1 MEKQEHKKYYNKFQ
15 ISDYDND
22 LVGLFIDGVVWLRE
36 IVKEC
41 KEKNIEL
48 EEIKDPP
55 TYYKLPPSYPLIDDR
70 INCRDLFSLHFKYD
84 LDHDV
89 FLSNSYVSIF
99 ATFYIYHFPIEKTKE
114 LILNEE
120 ELSREKVLKILLDD
134 GMSKSLHKEPSGE
147 TYPKLMV

>member
-22 LVGLFIDGVVWLRE
+22 LVGLFIDAVLWLRE

-48 EEIKDPP
+48 EEIKDPIQ
-55 TYYKLPPSYPLIDDR
+55 YQKFPPHYPNIDNR
-70 INCRDLFSLHFKYD
+70 INCRDMFLQNFKLD
-84 LDHDV
+84 LDHDI
-89 FLSNSYVSIF
+89 FLINSYVSIF
-99 ATFYIYHFPIEKTKE
+99 ATCYLYHLPIEKIKE

-120 ELSREKVLKILLDD
+120 DLSRESVLKILLDD
-134 GMSKSLHKEPSGE
+134 GMAPGLHKEPSGE
-147 TYPKLMV
+147 TYSNLLI

>member
-55 TYYKLPPSYPLIDDR
+55 TYCKLSPSYPLIDDR
-70 INCRDLFSLHFKYD
+70 INCRDLFGLNFKYD

-89 FLSNSYVSIF
+89 FLINSYVSIF
-99 ATFYIYHFPIEKTKE
+99 ATFYMYHFPIKKTEE

-120 ELSREKVLKILLDD
+120 ELSRESILKILLDD